1 MVRTQMETRKRQP
14 HSRLGRLAAV
24 VIATAALVVT
34 GPGAHADT
42 EALSLGTA
50 ALSAHTPDVSVQT
63 TATVSKGAW
72 SCTLSATLP
81 NRWYGGS
88 GGGEQAFGN
97 LNCTHV
103 MPEIYIAVGL
113 YRNGNLVAATD
124 SHKFSAAFVNAFPS
138 ASPHVSATYES
149 GAIGAVLWPD
159 NTVTQIQQIYSPAIS
174 L

>member
-1 MVRTQMETRKRQP
+1 METRKRQP
-14 HSRLGRLAAV
+14 RSQLGRLAAV
-24 VIATAALVVT
+24 VIATAALVAA

-42 EALSLGTA
+42 EASRLGTP
-50 ALSAHTPDVSVQT
+50 ALSTHTSNVSVQT
-63 TATVSKGAW
+63 TATVSRGVW

-113 YRNGNLVAATD
+113 YRNGNLVAATE
-124 SHKFSAAFVNAFPS
+124 SHRVSAAFANAFPS

-149 GAIGAVLWPD
+149 GAIAAVLWPD
-159 NTVTQIQQIYSPAIS
+159 NTITEIPQIYSPVIS

>member
-1 MVRTQMETRKRQP
+1 MI
-14 HSRLGRLAAV
+14 AA
-24 VIATAALVVT
+24 AALVTT

-42 EALSLGTA
+42 DATGLGKPALST
-50 ALSAHTPDVSVQT
+50 HTPDISART
-63 TATVSKGAW
+63 TATVSKGVW

-113 YRNGNLVAATD
+113 YRNGALIASTD
-124 SHKFSAAFVNAFPS
+124 SHKFSAAFANAFPS
-138 ASPHVSATYES
+138 KSPHVSATYES
-149 GAIGAVLWPD
+149 GAIAAVLWPD
-159 NTVTQIQQIYSPAIS
+159 NTVTEIPQIYSPAI
-174 L
+174 LL